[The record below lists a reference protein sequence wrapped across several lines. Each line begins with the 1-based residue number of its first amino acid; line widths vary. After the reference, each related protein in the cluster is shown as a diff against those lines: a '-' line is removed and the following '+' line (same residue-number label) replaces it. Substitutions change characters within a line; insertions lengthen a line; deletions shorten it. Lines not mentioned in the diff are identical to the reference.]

1 MPPRGQQNSPIGIP
15 QISFGGGAISPRVFS
30 RIDISKFST
39 AAKRIVNFFVHAE
52 GGASNRAG
60 TQFIKEVKVSSD
72 GSTRLIPFKF
82 NEEQAYALEF
92 GNLYMRPYRN
102 GGSILESTVNITA
115 ATTANPVVVTASS
128 HGYSNGDQVYI
139 VDAGGMTQINGKYF
153 LVNNTTTN
161 TMELRDIDG
170 DDINGS
176 GYTAYTSGGTV
187 ARVFTLTTT
196 YAKEDLALIK
206 FRQSNDVMF
215 ITHKS
220 YPQRKL
226 TRTGHAAWTIAD
238 IDFKSTAGH
247 PTAGSVTTP
256 SGSDRQYSYQV
267 TAVIRETLEES
278 LPCVETGAATISGAT
293 RANPCVITATTHGFD
308 NTDEVFIDSVVGM
321 TQLNGNRYRIQNKTT
336 NTFELRDVDSTGFTA
351 YSSAGT
357 AARTEIVSATGAFAA
372 VTAKY
377 VLTWTRPTLLTGQ
390 TIEKYN
396 IYREDYGI
404 FGFIGS
410 TEDETFSDEGQDIDL
425 TNTPPR
431 HRNPF
436 NSSSDYPGCVTLHE
450 QRSVYAN
457 TSNNPL
463 SVYMGQSSQFDNFNV
478 SSPTKSTDAVTV
490 RLVTG
495 EGNEIRHL
503 RSFQKRLFAFT
514 SGSVMSITPGG
525 DVDAITPTSKQL
537 NNEEVLS
544 CTDVPPLTIK
554 QNILMVAGKESAG
567 FEVHSLGYKIDTD
580 SYSGSEVSVLSRH
593 LLEGFTISEWAY
605 AERPFRLAAAVRNDG
620 KLLVMSYLQEHN
632 IFAWSLW
639 ETDGLFESVCSVPEG
654 QDDFLYFV
662 IKRTINSTVRRY
674 VERLHTRSFTVIED
688 AFFVDSGL
696 SLDAAITISGA
707 TAANPCVVTATSH
720 GVSDGDYV
728 RIRDVVGMTDLNDIS
743 YIAIEVTANTLE
755 LLDPDTERL
764 ITAVTKANP
773 GSVTCASH
781 GFSTGDEVGF
791 LSVNGM
797 TNLNGNGYTVTKVD
811 DDTFTIGADTSAFGT
826 YTSGGKVYLNT
837 TSAAFTA
844 YDSAGELHAEVTTVS
859 GLDHL
864 EGETVIALNDGNLET
879 GHTVSSGAITLTNRG
894 SVIHVGLPYT
904 GTLESLPLNIA
915 PATHSRNK
923 IVKQVAL
930 RVDESRGI
938 FVGPNENN
946 LEEFPSRST
955 ELWGDPAALQSDLI
969 RIPISDDWARD
980 SGVTVQSENG
990 LPLSTL
996 SWEALTDVGE

>member
-1 MPPRGQQNSPIGIP
+1 MPPRNQQNAPIGIP
-15 QISFGGGAISPRVFS
+15 QIAFGGGAVSPRIFA

-39 AAKRIVNFFVHAE
+39 AAKRILNFFVHAE

-60 TQFIKEVKVSSD
+60 TQFIKEVKTSSD
-72 GSTRLIPFKF
+72 GSTRVITFKF

-92 GNLYMRPYRN
+92 GELYMRPYAD
-102 GGSILESTVNITA
+102 GGSILESTVSITA
-115 ATTANPVVVTASS
+115 ATKADPCVVTAAS
-128 HGYSNGDQVYI
+128 HGYSNGDQVFI
-139 VDAGGMTQINGKYF
+139 TGVGGMTELNGKYY
-153 LVNNTTTN
+153 LVSSVATN
-161 TMELRDIDG
+161 TMALQDIDASNI
-170 DDINGS
+170 DS
-176 GYTAYTSGGTV
+176 SAFTTYTSGGTV

-196 YAKEDLALIK
+196 YAKADLALLK

-215 ITHKS
+215 LTHKS

-226 TRTGHAAWTIAD
+226 TRTGNAAWTIAD
-238 IDFKSTAGH
+238 VDFKSTAAH
-247 PTAGSVTTP
+247 PTAGAVTTP

-278 LPCVETGAATISGAT
+278 PPCVETGAATISGAT
-293 RANPCVITATTHGFD
+293 RADPCVITATSHGFID
-308 NTDEVFIDSVVGM
+308 TDEVFIDSVVGM
-321 TQLNGNRYRIQNKTT
+321 TELNGNRYRIENKTT
-336 NTFELRDVDSTGFTA
+336 NTFELRDVDSTGFTT

-372 VTAKY
+372 VGATY
-377 VLTWTRPTLLTGQ
+377 DLTWTRPTLLTAQ

-396 IYREDYGI
+396 VYREDNGT

-410 TEDETFSDEGQDIDL
+410 TEDEAFSDEGQDIDL
-425 TNTPPR
+425 TDTPPR

-436 NSSSDYPGCVTLHE
+436 DSSSDYPGCVTLHE
-450 QRSVYAN
+450 QRAVYAN
-457 TSNNPL
+457 TTNNPL
-463 SVYMGQSSQFDNFNV
+463 SAFLGQSSQFDNFNV
-478 SSPTKSTDAVTV
+478 SSPTKATDAVTV

-544 CTDVPPLTIK
+544 CTDTPPLTIK
-554 QNILMVAGKESAG
+554 QSILMVAGKESVG

-580 SYSGSEVSVLSRH
+580 SYSGSDLSVLSRH
-593 LLEGFTISEWAY
+593 LFEKFTISEWAY
-605 AERPFRLAAAVRNDG
+605 AERPFRLVAAVRSDG
-620 KLLVMSYLQEHN
+620 KLLVMSYLQEHS

-639 ETDGLFESVCSVPEG
+639 ETDGTFESVCSVPEG

-662 IKRTINSTVRRY
+662 IKRTIQSTVRRY

-696 SLDAAITISGA
+696 TLDNPITISGA
-707 TAANPCVVTATSH
+707 TAANPCVITATAH
-720 GVSDGDYV
+720 GLTDGTYV
-728 RIRDVVGMTDLNDIS
+728 RIRDVVGMTQLNDIT
-743 YIAIEVTANTLE
+743 YLAIEVATNTME
-755 LLDPDTERL
+755 LLNPDTERS
-764 ITAVTKANP
+764 ISAVTKANP
-773 GSVTCASH
+773 GSVTCTAH
-781 GFSTGDEVGF
+781 GRSTGDEVGF
-791 LSVNGM
+791 LNVNGM
-797 TNLNGNGYTVTKVD
+797 TELNGNGYTITVVD
-811 DDTFTIGADTSAFGT
+811 DDTFTIGVDTSAFTT
-826 YTSGGKVYLNT
+826 YTSGGKVYLNI

-844 YDSAGELHAEVTTVS
+844 YDSAGELHEEVTTVS

-864 EGETVIALNDGNLET
+864 EGEAVIALNNGNLET
-879 GHTVSSGAITLTNRG
+879 GHTVASGAITLNNRG
-894 SVIHVGLPYT
+894 SVVHVGKDLT
-904 GTLESLPLNIA
+904 GVLESLPLNIA

-938 FVGPNENN
+938 FVGPNESN
-946 LEEFPSRST
+946 LEEFPARST
-955 ELWGDPAALQSDLI
+955 ELWGSPAAMQSDLI

-980 SGVTVQSENG
+980 AGITVKSEGG
-990 LPLSTL
+990 LPLSVL